1 MGSSAPLALLFH
13 HADGRTES
21 AAGFTEPL
29 DSMAATRTWAG
40 DQPPRTRVS
49 LLTAVLMTV
58 ALTFHSL
65 LEVAATEMCCT

>member
-1 MGSSAPLALLFH
+1 MALPNH

-21 AAGFTEPL
+21 AAGFTEPP
-29 DSMAATRTWAG
+29 DHVAATRAWAG

-65 LEVAATEMCCT
+65 LEVTCGRQSMQ